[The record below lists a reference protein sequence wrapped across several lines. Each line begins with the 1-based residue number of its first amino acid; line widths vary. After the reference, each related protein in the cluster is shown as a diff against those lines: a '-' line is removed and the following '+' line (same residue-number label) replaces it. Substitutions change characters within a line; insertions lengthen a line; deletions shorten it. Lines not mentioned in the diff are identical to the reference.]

1 MTTQTKGVV
10 SPRGEW
16 QHKFQPTL
24 SDERVV
30 WSFRLWLEHY
40 IVMNEEEQA
49 KAFRERIANALRGGT
64 REEVMVTALQN
75 SMGWAKD
82 LNLTYEEWQ
91 GLVTKEMWDET
102 LSQEEQTKLRIEA
115 QKERELERRR
125 NRKPT
130 LRSILKK
137 CVQRQKPLTIDQIKQ
152 KLKENGFEGDE
163 LKWALGE
170 QLERSIPPIHW
181 LPEEAPESVK
191 QKYALENKIQELVE
205 DLLK

>member
-1 MTTQTKGVV
+1 
-10 SPRGEW
+10 
-16 QHKFQPTL
+16 
-24 SDERVV
+24 
-30 WSFRLWLEHY
+30 
-40 IVMNEEEQA
+40 MNEEEEEQA

-64 REEVMVTALQN
+64 REEVMVTDLQN

-130 LRSILKK
+130 LRAILKK
-137 CVQRQKPLTIDQIKQ
+137 CVQRQKPLTIDQIKE
-152 KLKENGFEGDE
+152 KLKENGLEGDK
-163 LKWALGE
+163 LKWALEG
-170 QLERSIPPIHW
+170 LERSIHW
-181 LPEEAPESVK
+181 LHKEPPESVK

-205 DLLK
+205 ELLK